1 MRKLIRKYR
10 ESSFEQK
17 TLYKTIIGLCF
28 STVLACGKLV
38 IGLFTDYNLIS
49 IAVYTFGILI
59 AKSECVLGIKTNK
72 RTFQQRNILIA
83 VFLFFASV
91 FYIGFMVQMFFID
104 RKLKDNGMIYVLLL
118 AFISFVELGFAI
130 AGLIRTKNKG
140 HYYRNIKIINF
151 CVALIAILTTQMSIL
166 NMQSE
171 TNTVNIANA

>member
-17 TLYKTIIGLCF
+17 TLYKTIVGLCF

-83 VFLFFASV
+83 VFLFIASV

-104 RKLKDNGMIYVLLL
+104 GV
-118 AFISFVELGFAI
+118 
-130 AGLIRTKNKG
+130 T
-140 HYYRNIKIINF
+140 
-151 CVALIAILTTQMSIL
+151 LTL
-166 NMQSE
+166 Y
-171 TNTVNIANA
+171 